1 MKSAVPKKNI
11 AGLVPVIQSG
21 KWLEDEQ
28 IDHAQAM
35 LAKQFTSIGGL
46 QPVCIFEPQGCQ
58 RVGTPE
64 NAFVQILN
72 VNDNH
77 WITMSNIGCP
87 KDTAV
92 IYDSLH
98 HDINSYD
105 DKLLRQMA
113 YMLIPRSRHM
123 TLFTADMEKHVGTSD
138 CGLFATAAATSL
150 CLGLLPQNCKW
161 KQEKMREHL
170 IRCFEGGV
178 LKEFP
183 KLSKTRDHQCYLESK
198 EVQVFLPLSTAIC
211 RNSVHGTVR

>member
-92 IYDSLH
+92 IYDLLH

-105 DKLLRQMA
+105 DKLL
-113 YMLIPRSRHM
+113 
-123 TLFTADMEKHVGTSD
+123 
-138 CGLFATAAATSL
+138 
-150 CLGLLPQNCKW
+150 
-161 KQEKMREHL
+161 
-170 IRCFEGGV
+170 
-178 LKEFP
+178 
-183 KLSKTRDHQCYLESK
+183 
-198 EVQVFLPLSTAIC
+198 
-211 RNSVHGTVR
+211 